1 MTSPL
6 TNNPPRG
13 RAGLADL
20 IKLSEETAEALLTQ
34 IKAQAPRHTGEAM
47 AHLATAYAAV
57 VGAMPGKPVAPR
69 SA

>member
-1 MTSPL
+1 M
-6 TNNPPRG
+6 
-13 RAGLADL
+13 ADL